1 MERDI
6 FFTCFNCKNA
16 DSTSSGLLKCS
27 QCKTVYYCGKTCQAN
42 DWDKGKHRAI
52 CKLLSELDGI
62 DARRAELMNW
72 LAQQVYDP
80 LSQAVA
86 MQGAMLAAAQKGKP
100 CPVAK
105 DALLDLLVGRD
116 DQVADRLAA
125 LRESALA
132 GDARTSF
139 LYGVARFLGLGPK
152 FPPDAREALA
162 FFNTAAEAGHPHA
175 REYARRAAAELPG
188 PE

>member
-1 MERDI
+1 MEEEI
-6 FFTCFNCKNA
+6 FRTCFHCKKKYA
-16 DSTSSGLLKCS
+16 QLYGCS
-27 QCKTVYYCGKTCQAN
+27 RCGTVYYCGKTCQAN
-42 DWDKGKHRAI
+42 DWKGGQHRAI
-52 CKLLSELDGI
+52 CKDLSKLDGI
-62 DARRAELMNW
+62 DARRAALMNW

-105 DALLDLLVGRD
+105 DTLLDLLEGRD

-125 LRESALA
+125 LRESALT

-152 FPPDAREALA
+152 FPPDASEALA
-162 FFNTAAEAGHPHA
+162 FFNIAVEAGHPHA
-175 REYARRAAAELPG
+175 LEYARRAAAKLPG